1 MNTLYYGDNLTIMQQ
16 SMPDNS
22 IDLIYLDPP
31 FNSNRNYN
39 LLYKNTTGLPVPE
52 SIEAF
57 CDTWEL
63 DYEKEALAQQIPL
76 IMRNYG
82 IQEDTVQFWYY
93 WIKALRE
100 THPKMLAYLVY
111 MTVRLVE
118 MHRLLKPT
126 GSLYL
131 HCDPTASHYIKIM
144 MDGIFGHDHFLNEI
158 TWCYRK
164 WTNAAHSFQN
174 NHDVLLVYAKQRGQQ
189 KFNKLFNPN
198 APQKK
203 KYDRGWDVNVVQGGI
218 KQLLVYD
225 KAKASEKIKR
235 GIYDRVVY
243 REGKKAVALPDWWE
257 ISILNSQSKERL
269 GYPTQKPM
277 ELLHRII
284 QASSNEGDVV
294 FDPFCGCGT
303 TIESAIQNNRQW
315 IGIDIAIHSVRL
327 IEEKRIKKY
336 PAIEYQ
342 IKGIPQSEEQAK
354 YLFEQDPFQFQHWAI
369 EKTGGF
375 CNNKKTADR
384 GVDGRLYFEVNQ
396 TLRYMV
402 LSVKGGQIKPADI
415 RELRGV
421 LERESLA
428 EMAGFLSL
436 QEPTKAMKQEA
447 QRAGSFEHG
456 GIQYRRIQLLTIQD
470 IFNEKWWHCPSVVKS
485 NKTDQ
490 EQTHFPF

>member
-144 MDGIFGHDHFLNEI
+144 MDGIFGHDHFRNEI
-158 TWCYRK
+158 IWSYPAGGK
-164 WTNAAHSFQN
+164 GPKFAFHKKHDVILFYGKSFQGTF
-174 NHDVLLVYAKQRGQQ
+174 HRPYRELSEK
-189 KFNKLFNPN
+189 
-198 APQKK
+198 QKK
-203 KYDRGWDVNVVQGGI
+203 KFTKTDEEGRKFKEYPGGKSYLDESKGSPI
-218 KQLLVYD
+218 
-225 KAKASEKIKR
+225 ASHWSDIHSL
-235 GIYDRVVY
+235 GQTI
-243 REGKKAVALPDWWE
+243 
-257 ISILNSQSKERL
+257 SKERL

-336 PAIEYQ
+336 PAVEYQ
-342 IKGIPQSEEQAK
+342 IKGIPQSEEQAR

-428 EMAGFLSL
+428 KMAGFLSL

-447 QRAGSFEHG
+447 QRAGYFEHG
-456 GIQYRRIQLLTIQD
+456 CIQYRRIQLLTIQD
-470 IFNEKWWHCPSVVKS
+470 IFNEKGWHCPSVVKS